1 MIFFLRSSLSHE
13 QRSGNIRATIAGT
26 LIGWGD
32 IEYRGWKRREG
43 GVRLIKQFFFLLNEF
58 IYANE
63 GKPREIAQV
72 VDVTQIIMKHYI
84 YISIMSD
91 YIMYGK
97 SSMIF

>member
-1 MIFFLRSSLSHE
+1 LSSEDGNDVRSQIDETVLF
-13 QRSGNIRATIAGT
+13 N
-26 LIGWGD
+26 
-32 IEYRGWKRREG
+32 
-43 GVRLIKQFFFLLNEF
+43 FLLNAF
-58 IYANE
+58 NYAKE

-72 VDVTQIIMKHYI
+72 VDVTQIIIKDHT

>member
-1 MIFFLRSSLSHE
+1 LSSEDGNDVRSRIDKTVLF
-13 QRSGNIRATIAGT
+13 N
-26 LIGWGD
+26 
-32 IEYRGWKRREG
+32 
-43 GVRLIKQFFFLLNEF
+43 FLLNEF

-72 VDVTQIIMKHYI
+72 VDVTQIIMKDYTYI
-84 YISIMSD
+84 PIMSD

>member
-1 MIFFLRSSLSHE
+1 MSSEDGNDVRSPIDNTVLF
-13 QRSGNIRATIAGT
+13 N
-26 LIGWGD
+26 
-32 IEYRGWKRREG
+32 
-43 GVRLIKQFFFLLNEF
+43 LLNEF

-72 VDVTQIIMKHYI
+72 VDVTQIIMKDYT

>member
-1 MIFFLRSSLSHE
+1 MGTPIDKRVLLS
-13 QRSGNIRATIAGT
+13 
-26 LIGWGD
+26 
-32 IEYRGWKRREG
+32 
-43 GVRLIKQFFFLLNEF
+43 NEF

-72 VDVTQIIMKHYI
+72 VDVTQVIMKDYT